1 MKKIMTSLHNN
12 ELIPL
17 LPNKVKEIYDYLNSV
32 MIDENNNKHKLLLPS
47 SDVIKYVM
55 EDGNSFVI
63 RPSGT
68 EPKIKIYFTMKGNS
82 FKETQNKKELYEK
95 IINDF
100 VMKME
105 ND

>member
-1 MKKIMTSLHNN
+1 MSSLHNN

-82 FKETQNKKELYEK
+82 FKETHNKKELYEK